1 MKHDFAPDLTNGLV
15 EDLLETIY
23 SYSGAMQVAT
33 VIGCLEV
40 VKSQLIEDHVYG
52 TTEDEDGDG
61 DDTED

>member
-33 VIGCLEV
+33 VIGCLEI
-40 VKSQLIEDHVYG
+40 VKTQLIEDHVYG
-52 TTEDEDGDG
+52 DEDGD
-61 DDTED
+61 DTDTDTED